1 MFRRGATLVSI
12 DPQSATTPKWQN
24 SQAIIVSTVRI
35 VDPHCFAWI
44 RHRACHG
51 STLPINWKELKLAMT
66 PKKIIKKICA
76 IWISTDDHIWPTD
89 KSIDWPALNLKNRST
104 PQSASLLLSF
114 SQPRITGRLVCHH
127 DYERLTNTISLRWT
141 NSNWP
146 CHDPH

>member
-1 MFRRGATLVSI
+1 MLTRGATLVSM
-12 DPQSATTPKWQN
+12 DLQRATTPKWQN

-51 STLPINWKELKLAMT
+51 STLPINWKGV
-66 PKKIIKKICA
+66 KINHDTQKNCA
-76 IWISTDDHIWPTD
+76 IWISTDDHIWPID
-89 KSIDWPALNLKNRST
+89 KSIDWPALNLKNRPT

-114 SQPRITGRLVCHH
+114 SQPRIAGRLVCHH
-127 DYERLTNTISLRWT
+127 DYERLTNTISLRRT